1 MPVKLLGLLL
11 LAFSQNSVAAAKI
24 QHWQTSQG
32 SQVFYVQTQ
41 GLPMVDIEVI
51 FDAGSAR
58 DGKQYGIAQLTS
70 AVLDTGAGDWNADK
84 IAQRF
89 ESVGARFSTGVSK
102 DTASLSL
109 RSLTD
114 KKLFNKAL
122 DTLQVILTQPKFN
135 EIDFQREKNRTLAGL
150 KHREESPAALARIA
164 YSNSLYKNHP
174 YAHPTSGT
182 IDTVTH
188 FTTKDLNA
196 FYKDYYVASNAT
208 VVIVGNINP
217 SQAKQTAEKLMAKLS
232 IGTTPTH
239 LQNVDFSAKAVNK
252 HITFPSS
259 QTHVLS
265 GVIGMHRQDK
275 DYINLYVGNHILGGS
290 GLVSQ
295 LFKEVREK
303 KGLAYS
309 AYSYFSPLLRKGT
322 FTMGL
327 QTRNDQT
334 QQAVKIMQN
343 TLKNFVNQG
352 VSEKALIAAKKNITG
367 GFAMRFDTN
376 SKLTNY
382 VAMIGFYKLPLDY
395 LDTFQQRV
403 EAVTVASIKEAFQR
417 RIKPEFLH
425 TITVGGNSGK

>member
-1 MPVKLLGLLL
+1 MHVKLIGLLL
-11 LAFSQNSVAAAKI
+11 LTFTQYSMATAKI

-32 SQVFYVQTQ
+32 SQVFYVQTH
-41 GLPMVDIEVI
+41 GLPMVDIKVI

-58 DGKQYGIAQLTS
+58 DGNQYGLANLTS
-70 AVLDTGAGDWNADK
+70 NLFDTGAGSWNADT

-89 ESVGARFSTGVSK
+89 ESVGARFSTSASK
-102 DTASLSL
+102 DMASLSL
-109 RSLTD
+109 RSLTEPPLLD
-114 KKLFNKAL
+114 KAL
-122 DTLQVILTQPKFN
+122 QTLQVILSQPTFN
-135 EIDFQREKNRTLAGL
+135 ATDFQREKNRTLAGL
-150 KHREESPAALARIA
+150 KHREESPASIARIA
-164 YSNSLYKNHP
+164 YSNALYGNHP
-174 YAHPTSGT
+174 YAHPTSGLVE
-182 IDTVTH
+182 TVAN
-188 FTTKDLNA
+188 FTAPDLKA
-196 FYKDYYVASNAT
+196 FYQQYYVTSNAT
-208 VVIVGNINP
+208 LIMVGNLTPN
-217 SQAKQTAEKLMAKLS
+217 QAKNTAEMLMANLKQ
-232 IGTTPTH
+232 GTIPTT
-239 LQNVDFSAKAVNK
+239 LPKVDFSNQAVTQ
-252 HITFPSS
+252 HINFPSS

-275 DYINLYVGNHILGGS
+275 DYMNLYVGNHILGGS

-334 QQAVKIMQN
+334 EQAVKIMQN
-343 TLKNFVNQG
+343 TLKQFVRQG
-352 VSEKALIAAKKNITG
+352 VTKTALIAAKKNITG

-382 VAMIGFYKLPLDY
+382 VSVIGFYKLPLSY
-395 LDTFQQRV
+395 LESFQARV
-403 EAVTVASIKEAFQR
+403 EAVTVDSIKDAFQR

-425 TITVGGNSGK
+425 TITVGGSSEP